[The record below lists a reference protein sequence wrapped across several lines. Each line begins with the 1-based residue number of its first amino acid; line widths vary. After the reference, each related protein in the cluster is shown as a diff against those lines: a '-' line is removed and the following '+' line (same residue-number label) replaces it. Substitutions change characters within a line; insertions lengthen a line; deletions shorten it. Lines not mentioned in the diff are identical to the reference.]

1 MNKSS
6 FLLRRISLAAILLL
20 TSMICGQNL
29 FASNADTALVIN
41 PFKETPVCFSPQ
53 SYPDKVWEGEGV
65 IRLDNGRVLLKKI
78 SVPKFKRNVA
88 VRVKVR
94 LASNGDRWDKSG
106 SLFVIPASSAINMI
120 EVAAVR
126 AKYPV
131 VDSTKLERLVGV
143 VPGEKYSPAV
153 ELMRFMTPFGVGYFS
168 KDSITNAKRKPIY
181 VDEFAPY
188 VEWEQDITDRYSLL
202 TGDVYVGAFIDS
214 WTKEGYKISVELSFK
229 ESPLKCDK
237 LPNRKVLSLV
247 NTVYYTGQAIPDM
260 FARKSLEVPFTLP
273 KKAKNVRLSYIVTG
287 HGGHSGGDE
296 FVKRENIV
304 SVDGRE
310 VIRFIPWRN
319 DCASFRRFNP
329 SSGVWLQKRTAAYI
343 SDEGGRAEKEIEEP
357 IASSDLSRSNWCP
370 GSVVPPYT
378 AFLGNP
384 GAGEHTL
391 KIAIPEAQPAV
402 GDKLNHWL
410 ISAYLV
416 WEE

>member
-1 MNKSS
+1 MKNQLS
-6 FLLRRISLAAILLL
+6 FLRRISLAAFLLL
-20 TSMICGQNL
+20 VFMVCEEPV
-29 FASNADTALVIN
+29 FAAKVDTAFVIK
-41 PFKETPVCFSPQ
+41 PFVEAPVCFNPN
-53 SYPDKVWEGEGV
+53 SYPDKVWTGEGV

-78 SVPKFKRNVA
+78 TVPKFKRNVA

-94 LASNGDRWDKSG
+94 LTSNGDRWDKSG

-120 EVAAVR
+120 EVAAGN
-126 AKYPV
+126 AKYPA
-131 VDSTKLERLVGV
+131 VDSTKLEKLVGV
-143 VPGEKYSPAV
+143 VPGKNYSPTV
-153 ELMRFMTPFGVGYFS
+153 ELMRFMTPFGVGYYS
-168 KDSITNAKRKPIY
+168 NDSITNAKRKPVYI
-181 VDEFAPY
+181 DEFAPF

-202 TGDVYVGAFIDS
+202 TGEVYVGAFIDS

-237 LPNRKVLSLV
+237 LPNRKVLPLV
-247 NTVYYTGQAIPDM
+247 NTVYYTGQAIPDL

-273 KKAKNVRLSYIVTG
+273 KKAKNVMINYIVTG

-304 SVDGRE
+304 SIDGRE
-310 VIRFIPWRN
+310 VIRFTPWRT

-329 SSGVWLQKRTAAYI
+329 SSGVWLQKRIAAYI
-343 SDEGGRAEKEIEEP
+343 SEEGGRAEKEIEEP

-370 GSVVPPYT
+370 GSVVAPFT
-378 AFLGNP
+378 AYLENIE
-384 GAGEHTL
+384 AGEHTL
-391 KIAIPEAQPAV
+391 KIAIPAAQPAV

-410 ISAYLV
+410 ISAYIV